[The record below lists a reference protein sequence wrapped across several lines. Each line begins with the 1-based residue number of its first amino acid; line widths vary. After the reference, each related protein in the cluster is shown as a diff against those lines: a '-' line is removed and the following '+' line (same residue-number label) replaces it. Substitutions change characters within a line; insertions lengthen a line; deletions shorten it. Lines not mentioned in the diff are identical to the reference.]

1 MSRVSDVRWIPAL
14 KAKTLLL
21 AAVAGVFLPLLLAGR
36 AAGEPPQDK
45 YAKWI
50 EEEVPYLITQKEKE
64 VYRKLLS
71 AREKDL
77 FIDAFWKQRDP
88 TPGTDQNEFREEHDR
103 RIQFANQW
111 YGRGTTTPGWR
122 TDRGRIYIILGKPI
136 NVESYGQNSGVVPVE
151 VWSYQ
156 GLQGN
161 GLPASFHVVFFQEN
175 DVGDFILYSPVRHGP
190 RKLMESYT
198 DNPANA
204 YTALRSLDRML
215 ADLSLSLIPGEP
227 QSLYAKP
234 SLTSEV
240 LLQSIASYP
249 QKKIDDRYAEN
260 LLKYKEII
268 EVDHSVNYVGNDS
281 LVKVMP
287 DVTGAGMVH
296 YAIEPERLSLSAYEE
311 KYSLELKAYG
321 KVTDLRNVTV
331 YQFEKSVP
339 LQFSSEDLEEL
350 KKKRFSFQDVFPL
363 LPGEYEFSL
372 LLKNSASQEFTTFE
386 KKITVPEPIAT
397 ASLSPLVLGYR
408 ERTPEAGTRGFRPFQ
423 FDTVQLY
430 PTAQMLFTPREG
442 LVVYFQVAGLP
453 ADGADGV
460 KMVFVL
466 AEGEAPVFEE
476 RNSLSELK
484 RGTGYLKRIPLEA
497 VRPGMYTLTA
507 SLLDSAGKVLAMQK
521 DNCVVTSVPAVPR
534 PWSLAKLYPEP
545 GDVQYLHILGLQ
557 YLNSGAADKAALIFE
572 ECLRVR
578 PDSLPYAASAIQARF
593 LLGDYSKVRETARP
607 FMDRAAQE
615 PALYYYLGKSCQA
628 TGAYA
633 EAGAF
638 YRDYLQQFGTNLDI
652 LNSLGECYLLSG
664 DRDRALQTWEKSLEI
679 DPKQDSIR
687 ARIDKTKKGE

>member
-1 MSRVSDVRWIPAL
+1 M
-14 KAKTLLL
+14 LLL
-21 AAVAGVFLPLLLAGR
+21 AAAAGVFLPLLLLGR
-36 AAGEPPQDK
+36 AVGEPPQDQ
-45 YAKWI
+45 YRTWI
-50 EEEVPYLITQKEKE
+50 EEEVPYLITQTEKD
-64 VYRKLLS
+64 VYRQLLS
-71 AREKDL
+71 DREKDL

-88 TPGTDQNEFREEHDR
+88 TPGTDQNEFRDEHYQ

-122 TDRGRIYIILGKPI
+122 TDRGRIYITLGKPV

-156 GLQGN
+156 GEPGK
-161 GLPASFHVVFFQEN
+161 GLPTSFHVAFFQEN
-175 DVGDFILYSPVRHGP
+175 DVGDYILYSPVRHGP
-190 RKLMESYT
+190 RKLIEGYS

-204 YTALRSLDRML
+204 YAVLRNLDRML
-215 ADLSLSLIPGEP
+215 ADISLSLIPGEP

-234 SLTSEV
+234 SLNSEV
-240 LLQSIASYP
+240 LLKTIASYP

-260 LLKYKEII
+260 LLRYKEII

-296 YAIEPERLSLSAYEE
+296 YAVEPERLSLSAYEE
-311 KYSLELKAYG
+311 NYSLELKAYG

-339 LQFSSEDLEEL
+339 LQFASEDLEEL
-350 KKKRFSFQDVFPL
+350 NKKRFSFQDVFPL

-372 LLKNSASQEFTTFE
+372 LLKNTASQEFTSFE
-386 KKITVPEPIAT
+386 KKIMVPEPAMS
-397 ASLSPLVLGYR
+397 ASLSPLILGYR
-408 ERTPEAGTRGFRPFQ
+408 ERPPEAGTRGFRPFQ
-423 FDTVQLY
+423 FDAVQLY

-442 LVVYFQVAGLP
+442 LIVYFQVSGLP
-453 ADGADGV
+453 SDGADSG
-460 KMVFVL
+460 KMVFTL
-466 AEGEAPVFEE
+466 AEGETPVLEE
-476 RNSLSELK
+476 RSSLSELK
-484 RGTGYLKRIPLEA
+484 RGAGYLKRFSLEA

-507 SLLDSAGKVLAMQK
+507 SLLDSTGTVLATQK
-521 DNCVVTSVPAVPR
+521 ENCVITSVPAVPR

-572 ECLRVR
+572 ECLRIR
-578 PDSLPYAASAIQARF
+578 PDSLPFAASAIQARY
-593 LLGDYSKVRETARP
+593 LLGDYPKVREIALP
-607 FMDRAAQE
+607 FMNRAAQE
-615 PALYYYLGKSCQA
+615 PALYYYLGKACQA

-652 LNSLGECYLLSG
+652 LNSLGECYLQSG
-664 DRDRALQTWEKSLEI
+664 DRARALQTWEKSLEI

-687 ARIDKTKKGE
+687 ARVDQMKKGE

>member
-1 MSRVSDVRWIPAL
+1 L
-14 KAKTLLL
+14 KAKTLLF
-21 AAVAGVFLPLLLAGR
+21 AAVAGVFLPLLLAGK
-36 AAGEPPQDK
+36 AAGEPPRDK

-50 EEEVPYLITQKEKE
+50 EEEVPYLITQTEKE
-64 VYRKLLS
+64 VYQQLLS
-71 AREKDL
+71 DREKDL

-88 TPGTDQNEFREEHDR
+88 TPGTDQNEFREEHER
-103 RIQFANQW
+103 RIQYANQW
-111 YGRGTTTPGWR
+111 YGRGTTTPGWK
-122 TDRGRIYIILGKPI
+122 TDRGRIFIILGKPV
-136 NVESYGQNSGVVPVE
+136 NVESYGQNAGVVPVE
-151 VWSYQ
+151 AWYYQ
-156 GLQGN
+156 GLQGK

-175 DVGDFILYSPVRHGP
+175 EVGDFILYSPVRHGP
-190 RKLMESYT
+190 RKLMESYS

-204 YTALRSLDRML
+204 YAALRKLDRML

-240 LLQSIASYP
+240 LLQTIAKFP
-249 QKKIDDRYAEN
+249 QNKIDDRYAEN

-268 EVDHSVNYVGNDS
+268 EVDHSVNYVGNDA

-296 YAIEPERLSLSAYEE
+296 YAVEPERLSLSAYEGN
-311 KYSLELKAYG
+311 YAVELKAYG
-321 KVTDLRNVTV
+321 RLTDLRNVTV

-339 LQFSSEDLEEL
+339 LRFASEDLEEL

-372 LLKNSASQEFTTFE
+372 LLKNTASQEFTTFE
-386 KKITVPEPIAT
+386 KKIVVPEPA
-397 ASLSPLVLGYR
+397 AAARLSPLVLGYR
-408 ERTPEAGTRGFRPFQ
+408 ERAPESGTRGFRPFQ
-423 FDTVQLY
+423 FDAVQLY

-453 ADGADGV
+453 PEGTESGQMAFA
-460 KMVFVL
+460 L

-484 RGTGYLKRIPLEA
+484 RGAGYLKRIPLEA

-507 SLLDSAGKVLAMQK
+507 SLLDSEGRVLATQK

-534 PWSLAKLYPEP
+534 PWSLAQINPEP
-545 GDVQYLHILGLQ
+545 GDVQYFHILGLQ
-557 YLNSGAADKAALIFE
+557 YLNAGSADKAALIFE
-572 ECLRVR
+572 ECLRLH
-578 PDSLPYAASAIQARF
+578 PDSLPFAASAIQARF
-593 LLGDYSKVRETARP
+593 LLGDFAKVRETARP

-615 PALYYYLGKSCQA
+615 PALYYYMGKSCQA

-633 EAGAF
+633 EAGEF
-638 YRDYLQQFGTNLDI
+638 YRNYLQQFGTNLDI

-664 DRDRALQTWEKSLEI
+664 DRERALQTWEKSLEI
-679 DPKQDSIR
+679 DPQQDSIR